1 MPARTQ
7 NINGLLGISENLY
20 EAVMVMA
27 KRARQINEEFYQKK
41 RDHQILEELEGGFE
55 DDFLNNEPDEIEIKE
70 PVENEE
76 NPVTHSLREF
86 LNRKLAYH
94 YESLKQ

>member
-7 NINGLLGISENLY
+7 DINMLLDISDNLY

-27 KRARQINEEFYQKK
+27 RRARQINEEFYQKK

-55 DDFLNNEPDEIEIKE
+55 EDFLHTEPDEIEIKE
-70 PVENEE
+70 PGENDE
-76 NPVTHSLREF
+76 NPISYAQREF
-86 LNRKLAYH
+86 LEGKIDYH
-94 YESLKQ
+94 YESLKR